1 MIDKINNMFARE
13 QSQAR
18 RDSDGNVVK
27 DAGGSVIREF
37 TLCGQKLSDLII
49 SPVIANE
56 WLKKLPAD
64 GNYLASLTH
73 AAKEKIPFTRINY
86 VGNAFNDW
94 NRAYKVWKRMS
105 PYFFT
110 GQKRYVQ
117 ELVAAVEAQKVD
129 LNAEVFKL
137 LALDAQAGRTICLKK
152 VTNDFFFQ
160 SVQFLG
166 IIVDEGLPTE
176 ATGAL
181 FYCPVWIEVN
191 NGSYALTSEA
201 TTTLAFAKTMLL
213 YKTLQANKIS
223 YSTVKYFSSVQSFLK
238 R

>member
-1 MIDKINNMFARE
+1 MFARE

-73 AAKEKIPFTRINY
+73 AAKEKIPFTRIKY

-117 ELVAAVEAQKVD
+117 ELVATVIAQKAD

-137 LALDAQAGRTICLKK
+137 LAIDAQAGKTICLKK

-160 SVQFLG
+160 CVQFLG
-166 IIVDEGLPTE
+166 IIVDEGLSTE
-176 ATGAL
+176 AVGAI
-181 FYCPVWIEVN
+181 FYCPTWIEVN
-191 NGSYALTSEA
+191 NGQYTVSNVDTTSI
-201 TTTLAFAKTMLL
+201 AFARNMLL
-213 YKTLQANKIS
+213 YKTLQANKTS
-223 YSTVKYFSSVQSFLK
+223 YSTVKYFSSIDSFLK